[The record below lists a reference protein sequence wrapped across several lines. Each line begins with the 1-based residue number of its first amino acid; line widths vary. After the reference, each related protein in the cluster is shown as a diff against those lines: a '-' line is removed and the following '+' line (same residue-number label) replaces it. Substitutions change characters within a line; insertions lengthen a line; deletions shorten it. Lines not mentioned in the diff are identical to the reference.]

1 MGLRRLRSIRRSE
14 NLAFRVTGPTPSA
27 YVRCSFDFGQDL
39 RRPLR
44 L

>member
-1 MGLRRLRSIRRSE
+1 MGLRMLTSIRRSGI
-14 NLAFRVTGPTPSA
+14 LAFRVTGPTPSA
-27 YVRCSFDFGQDL
+27 YVRCSFDFGQNL